1 MTVSETTRA
10 NREHRKEDDMLD
22 RFTWFKQS
30 AYLWR
35 GDNLNV
41 YIDPWGVTDPQPA
54 DVVFITHAHFDH
66 FNVDDLKKVVKRET
80 IVVAPRNVAQELTG
94 TIQPVAPGDS
104 LEVAGI
110 KVRAVPAYNVVESRL
125 EAHPKANNWV
135 GYVLELGDST
145 YYHAGDTDHAPE
157 LDDVKADVAFL
168 PIGGTFTMTAREAGQ
183 LAKVIQPQL
192 AVPMHYGYVV
202 GSPKDAETFRAEADP
217 VKVEVLTPE
226 NPFEQA

>member
-1 MTVSETTRA
+1 
-10 NREHRKEDDMLD
+10 MLD

-35 GDNLNV
+35 GDSINV
-41 YIDPWGVTDPQPA
+41 YIDPWGVTDAVPA

-66 FNVDDLKKVVKRET
+66 FNEEDLKKVVRRET
-80 IVVAPRNVAQELTG
+80 SIVAPRNVAQELTG
-94 TIQPVAPGDS
+94 TVLPVGPGDS

-110 KVRAVPAYNVVESRL
+110 KVQAVPAYNVVESRL

-135 GYVLELGDST
+135 GYILTLGDST

-168 PIGGTFTMTAREAGQ
+168 PIGGTYTMTAQEAGQ

-192 AVPMHYGYVV
+192 AVPMHYGFVV

-226 NPFEQA
+226 NPFEQQ